1 MDRST
6 KSRTAPLALA
16 LGMALGA
23 NLVCGG
29 ELPPG
34 TSLARFPFD
43 TQTPRYELGAIGHIV
58 PGFGWKLIHVA
69 PGSPATLVMT
79 ERFGR
84 VSLEVDDVIVCI
96 NGHAIHSEADY
107 IAAMNASSGEVTIV
121 VHDRRGS
128 GFVTGCAKLVS
139 VAE

>member
-6 KSRTAPLALA
+6 INRAAPFALA
-16 LGMALGA
+16 LGVIVAA
-23 NLVCGG
+23 NIACSG

-34 TSLARFPFD
+34 TRHERFPFD
-43 TQTPRYELGAIGHIV
+43 TQTPRYELGVVGHIV

-69 PGSPATLVMT
+69 DGSPATLVMT

-84 VSLEVDDVIVCI
+84 VSLEVDDVIVQV
-96 NGHAIHSEADY
+96 NGHPIHSEADY
-107 IAAMNASSGEVTIV
+107 VAAMNASSGEVTIV

-128 GFVTGCAKLVS
+128 GYVTGCAQLIS